1 MIQSK
6 RSPKRI
12 LRGIIEQIPLLS
24 DLYADR
30 WLFYK
35 QGNAYRGVF
44 QSFEEAIAAI
54 PSRYKSSYDLSQLH
68 KTPAAN
74 LEQIHSSRLNPRDYP
89 VIFWLQS
96 ILEQNSVV
104 VDFGGNT
111 GSSYYSYRKY
121 LDFGEDL
128 RWIVC
133 DVPAAVASG
142 SQFAQQIGDRQIS
155 FTSDLSS
162 IELPDIFLTCGTLQ
176 YVEPSLAEL
185 LNSSLASKPKHLI
198 INRVPFYDGKE
209 FITLQ
214 NIWQSIVPYKIQNR
228 NEFIREISQ
237 LDYELIDSWS
247 NTRTCSIPFHP
258 ECFVNGY
265 HGFYFKRK

>member
-12 LRGIIEQIPLLS
+12 LRGIIEQIPVLS

-35 QGNAYRGVF
+35 QGNAFRGVF
-44 QSFEEAIAAI
+44 PSLEEALAAI
-54 PSRYKSSYDLSQLH
+54 PPSYSSSYNLPQLH
-68 KTPAAN
+68 QAPAAN
-74 LEQIHSSRLNPRDYP
+74 LEQIHRSSLNPRDYP

-96 ILEQNSVV
+96 ILEQNSIL
-104 VDFGGNT
+104 VDFGGKT
-111 GSSYYSYRKY
+111 GGSYYSYQKY
-121 LDFGEDL
+121 LDFGKDL

-133 DVPAAVASG
+133 DLPAAVESG
-142 SQFAQQIGDRQIS
+142 SQFAQQIGARQIS

-162 IELPDIFLTCGTLQ
+162 IESPNIFLTCGTLQ

-185 LNSSLASKPKHLI
+185 LSSSLASKPRHLI
-198 INRVPFYDGKE
+198 INRVPFYDGKQ

-214 NIWQSIVPYKIQNR
+214 NLRKSIVPYKIQNR
-228 NEFIREISQ
+228 TEFINAISL

-265 HGFYFKRK
+265 HGFYFRLK